1 MQKKL
6 ATVLFIGNDDKEP
19 RSFQIP
25 AYFLLRSK
33 LVLTTVSLLV
43 LFIISLSGYFCFSY
57 ISEKSKNN
65 QLTEQIGDMQN
76 DLKLVDSLQIKN
88 KVNNIED
95 RLSQINDFL
104 RERGV
109 SIDSAAGGD
118 DSDTLNLRIDPS
130 VYEFYDNYTN
140 SVFQDLKNI
149 PVGFPYTG
157 DVSSSYGNR
166 RNPFGGRGGE
176 FHSGIDLKGPTGDP
190 IKATADGEVVNA
202 TWKGGYGICVVLDHG
217 NGYQTYFGHLS
228 GTNVMQGQKV
238 KAGDVIGFLGSTGRS
253 TGPHLH
259 YEIRKDGVDIN
270 PLDYMYLN

>member
-1 MQKKL
+1 
-6 ATVLFIGNDDKEP
+6 
-19 RSFQIP
+19 
-25 AYFLLRSK
+25 
-33 LVLTTVSLLV
+33 
-43 LFIISLSGYFCFSY
+43 
-57 ISEKSKNN
+57 
-65 QLTEQIGDMQN
+65 MQN
-76 DLKLVDSLQIKN
+76 DLKLVDSLHIKT

-95 RLSQINDFL
+95 RLSRINDFL

-109 SIDSAAGGD
+109 TVDSAAGGD
-118 DSDTLNLRIDPS
+118 VTDTLNLRIDPS

-157 DVSSSYGNR
+157 DVSSGYGNR
-166 RNPFGGRGGE
+166 RNPFGGRSGE
-176 FHSGIDLKGPTGDP
+176 FHSGIDLKGPIGDP